1 MRCFLK
7 NFALLSDLLFE
18 TAVQVAILA
27 DAVEEAVFVVAV
39 RAQVGVCCNDDL
51 DVRLVRTGH

>member
-39 RAQVGVCCNDDL
+39 GAQVGVGGYDDL
-51 DVRLVRTGH
+51 DVLLMRTGH

>member
-1 MRCFLK
+1 M
-7 NFALLSDLLFE
+7 
-18 TAVQVAILA
+18 QVAILA

-51 DVRLVRTGH
+51 DVRLVRTGYSS